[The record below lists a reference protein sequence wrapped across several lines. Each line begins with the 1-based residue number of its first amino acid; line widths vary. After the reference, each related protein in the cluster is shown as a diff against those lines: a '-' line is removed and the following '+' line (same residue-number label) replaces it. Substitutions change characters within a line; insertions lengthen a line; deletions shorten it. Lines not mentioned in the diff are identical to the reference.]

1 MPETSKEE
9 AKLIAEKLRQK
20 IENSPFSFKKEPV
33 QITISFGISEF
44 AQDETAD
51 EVFSRAD
58 KALYEAKDNGR
69 NQVKIG

>member
-1 MPETSKEE
+1 MLSCQKQ
-9 AKLIAEKLRQK
+9 AANKLSQK

-44 AQDETAD
+44 AKGETAD
-51 EVFSRAD
+51 EVFARAD
-58 KALYEAKDNGR
+58 KALYAAKDNGR